1 MRRALVIFLILLFP
15 LNVSALC
22 MSAASV
28 QQPATETEHVD
39 SSTPAAA
46 DPYSAGAA
54 DWESQGDI
62 DMDEPPA
69 SADFHDSM
77 NERIQLRF
85 PVLPPR
91 ALSAYAPPVYIQ
103 PSFPPMKPP
112 PVA

>member
-22 MSAASV
+22 ISAASV
-28 QQPATETEHVD
+28 QQSASETEYVNASKPATAD
-39 SSTPAAA
+39 SYST
-46 DPYSAGAA
+46 GAA

-85 PVLPPR
+85 PVLPAR
-91 ALSAYAPPVYIQ
+91 ASSAYAPPVYIQ
-103 PSFPPMKPP
+103 PSFPPIKPP